1 MLPMDVQLLRH
12 VCAVFAVNG
21 LLPTKS
27 MKLLLVMLCNRKT
40 LSFKE
45 KLEVLS
51 KADSKLQKKRSNSAK
66 ELSLS
71 LLCTIAGQRDMILK
85 MCSASA

>member
-12 VCAVFAVNG
+12 VCEVFAVNG

-27 MKLLLVMLCNRKT
+27 MKLLSVMLCNRKT

-45 KLEVLS
+45 KLEVLG
-51 KADSKLQKKRSNSAK
+51 KDSKLQKKRSNSAK